1 MSKKFRTGLSG
12 SGFRRISRDIHQYRN
27 DLADKCYD
35 FAEKMAE
42 AGIAL
47 AKLKISGYD
56 AIETGELLNS
66 LNMEPGDV
74 VTNGASF
81 VIYTGCDWAPY
92 VEFGTGVIGSENPH
106 PDTGLSNWK
115 YDVNS
120 HGESGWFYYKDGTWH
135 WTKGMISRPFMYETG
150 QELADK
156 VVKIAHEVFGD
167 D

>member
-12 SGFRRISRDIHQYRN
+12 SGFRRISREIHRYRN
-27 DLADKCYD
+27 DLTDKCYD

-42 AGIAL
+42 EGVKL
-47 AKLKISGYD
+47 AKFKISGYD

-74 VTNGASF
+74 ASNGASF
-81 VIYTGCDWAPY
+81 VIYTGCEWAAY
-92 VEFGTGVIGSENPH
+92 VEFGTGIVGSESPH
-106 PDTGLSNWK
+106 PDTGLANWK

-120 HGESGWFYYKDGTWH
+120 HGEAGWFYYKDGVWH

-156 VVKIAHEVFGD
+156 VVKIAREVFGND
-167 D
+167 